1 MRLPRPAGRTELAV
15 KDEEVDQ
22 LIGEAGRLAGELQV
36 TVSDVKAILTAHRRQ
51 AGEGRAGMQTPGGD
65 DAADKAADKAGDKA
79 GADMAGADMAGADKA
94 GADKAGAS
102 DAITDKV
109 AVALEQA
116 DRLEAAL
123 AHLTGEITAVE
134 LWKSRIGKLA
144 IVGALLTFLAFTA
157 AAVGIG
163 TNFADAQH
171 VRQFTECRTARN
183 AQFQT
188 AIRGRTELAGK
199 GDKAL
204 TALIEAFARDEAHEP
219 GSAAEFKKDAD
230 AYVKV
235 RSDLAAV
242 PIPAPPRVPCR

>member
-65 DAADKAADKAGDKA
+65 DAADKAADKAGADK
-79 GADMAGADMAGADKA
+79 AGADKA

-204 TALIEAFARDEAHEP
+204 TVLIEAFARDEAHEP

>member
-1 MRLPRPAGRTELAV
+1 MRRPRPAGRTELAV

-22 LIGEAGRLAGELQV
+22 LIGEAGRLARELRV
-36 TVSDVKAILTAHRRQ
+36 TVSDVKAILKAHRRQ
-51 AGEGRAGMQTPGGD
+51 GEEGRAGMQTPGGE
-65 DAADKAADKAGDKA
+65 DAADKAA
-79 GADMAGADMAGADKA
+79 
-94 GADKAGAS
+94 AS

-109 AVALEQA
+109 AVALAQA

-144 IVGALLTFLAFTA
+144 IVGAILTFLAFTA

-171 VRQFTECRTARN
+171 VRQFTECRTGRN

-188 AIRGRTELAGK
+188 AIRRRTELAGK
-199 GDKAL
+199 GDQAL

-219 GSAAEFKKDAD
+219 GSAAQFKKDAD
-230 AYVKV
+230 AYMKV

-242 PIPAPPRVPCR
+242 PIPAPPRGPCR